1 MPSIRSRALGGL
13 TASFLVAALASGAS
27 AQSASP
33 GAMSGGLLHTDW
45 LLGTVG
51 GAPVAS
57 GIDANLLFADT
68 EAGGFGGCNR
78 FFASY
83 TSDASS
89 TLTFGPIA
97 TTMMACDDA
106 TNAFETSYLTALATV
121 ATYAIGADGGLT
133 LSDGSGTAVLTF
145 GATEPASVEG
155 PWNVTNVNNGTGG
168 VEPVPDGIGA
178 TVAFNPD
185 GTVEGFDGCNGFGG
199 GYSVNGSA
207 IAIGPLMG
215 TMMACDDATN
225 TFAQQYL
232 TALQAA
238 TTWAITSGALDLR
251 DASGA
256 QQVEATSAIGF

>member
-1 MPSIRSRALGGL
+1 MRSIRSCA
-13 TASFLVAALASGAS
+13 VAALTAGLLAATIAGGAS
-27 AQSASP
+27 AQSP
-33 GAMSGGLLHTDW
+33 AMMTGGLTDTAW

-51 GAPVAS
+51 GKPVAS
-57 GIDANLLFADT
+57 GVNADLVFTDT

-78 FFASY
+78 FFGTY
-83 TSDASS
+83 TSDTSS

-97 TTMMACDDA
+97 TTMKACDDA
-106 TNAFETSYLTALATV
+106 TNTFETSYLTALATV

-133 LSDGSGTAVLTF
+133 LSDTGGTAVLTY
-145 GATEPASVEG
+145 GATMPASVEG
-155 PWNVTNVNNGTGG
+155 PWNVTNVNNGKGG

-178 TVAFNPD
+178 SVAFNPD
-185 GTVEGFDGCNGFGG
+185 GTVEGFDGCNSFGG

-238 TTWAITSGALDLR
+238 TTWAITSGTLDLR
-251 DASGA
+251 DAGGA
-256 QQVEATSAIGF
+256 QQVEATSAIGH